1 MTSNYFAPA
10 YSVRINGTTLRAD
23 VSKYILEVA
32 VTHEPDTI
40 DHCSLTI
47 ANPYPSM
54 PWTQAGAT
62 NPFQAGNQ
70 IAIEMGYGDKRT
82 TVFTGAITS
91 VSPTFP
97 ASSMPTVQIEGS
109 TQMYELQGS
118 SRTHAFVNMTDQ
130 QMAQQVANQHN
141 LTFNAGQDGLDATNA
156 TIYPYIIQY
165 NQTDMAFLLE
175 RARRGGFEL
184 QVDGTNLLFRKPNEQ
199 QAPLY
204 TLVWGHPAQ
213 SIDSKS
219 SVMPLQH
226 FSPTLNT
233 LRQVST
239 VVVRGQDEKGQAIE
253 GRAAADNTQAVP
265 ADAPQGPQKAAEA
278 LGRSDEELI
287 VVDLPVTSQDE
298 AQKLARSIYD
308 DLAREFITGSGA
320 TIGLPDLRPGR
331 LIALEG
337 LGARFSGQYY
347 VTQTTHTIS
356 SAGYQTS
363 FVVNRMGWSLLDL
376 MAPEGNQTTG
386 GRATKRIYGV
396 VTAIVTNNR
405 DAEGQARVKV
415 RFPWLADDVESW
427 WARIAVPMAGKQRG
441 TYFLPEEGDEVLVA
455 FDRGDMR
462 FPYVLGGL
470 WNSANQPPETNQD
483 GRNNMRTIQSRS
495 GHIIRLDDTNQD
507 GKSQGKIEIVDSSS
521 KNSIVISTADNTI
534 TISAQADITI
544 ASTGGKLKLSG
555 KGGVELT
562 SPAEIEISAD
572 GQTSIKGAEV
582 HINDP
587 V

>member
-1 MTSNYFAPA
+1 MTTNYFAPA
-10 YSVRINGTTLRAD
+10 FSVRINNRTLQAD

-82 TVFTGAITS
+82 TVFAGAITG

-97 ASSMPTVQIEGS
+97 SGSMPTVQVEGS

-118 SRTHAFVNMTDQ
+118 SQTRTFLNMSDLQ
-130 QMAQQVANQHN
+130 IAQQIANGLN
-141 LTFNAGQDGLDATNA
+141 LTFNAGQDGLDATTA

-184 QVDGTNLLFRKPNEQ
+184 QVDGKNLLFRKPNEQ
-199 QAPLY
+199 QASLY

-213 SIDSKS
+213 SIDSGS
-219 SVMPLQH
+219 NAMPLQH

-239 VVVRGQDEKGQAIE
+239 VVVRGQDEQGQTIE
-253 GRAAADNTQAVP
+253 GRGGAGDTQAAPADPPPGPQAAAQ
-265 ADAPQGPQKAAEA
+265 A
-278 LGRSDEELI
+278 LGRGGEELI
-287 VVDLPVTSQDE
+287 VVDLPVASQAE
-298 AQKLARSIYD
+298 AEQLAQSIYD

-320 TIGLPDLRPGR
+320 TIGLPNLRPGR

-337 LGARFSGQYY
+337 LGRRFSGQYY

-376 MAPEGNQTTG
+376 MAPDGNQATG

-405 DAEGQARVKV
+405 DAEGLGRVKV
-415 RFPWLADDVESW
+415 RFPWLAEDVESW

-441 TYFLPEEGDEVLVA
+441 TYFLPEQGDEVLVA

-462 FPYVLGGL
+462 FPYVFGGL
-470 WNSANQPPETNQD
+470 WNSANQPPESNQD
-483 GRNNMRTIQSRS
+483 GANNVRTIRSRS
-495 GHIIRLDDTNQD
+495 GHTIRLDDTLKE
-507 GKSQGKIEIVDSSS
+507 GKSQGKIEIVDSSGQ
-521 KNSIVISTADNTI
+521 NSIVISTADNTI
-534 TISAQADITI
+534 VISAQSDITI
-544 ASTGGKLKLSG
+544 ASTGKLKLSG
-555 KGGVELT
+555 KGGIELT
-562 SPAEIEISAD
+562 SPAAISISAD

-587 V
+587 I